1 MRKVREHNGFFYTTA
16 IKKLRALAKRIK
28 VVPGGSSAGKTYGI
42 IPILIDRAAR
52 NPRLEISIVSESIP
66 HLRRGALKDFEK
78 IMKATGR
85 WVEERFNRTHL
96 KYNFANGS
104 YIEFFSADQSD
115 KLRGA
120 RRNIL
125 YINECNNVTFD
136 AYQQLSIRTS
146 QEIWLDFNPSNQF
159 WAHDEL
165 SADEDAD
172 WLTLTYKDNEALP
185 ESIVKEIEKAREKA
199 KTSSYWENWWKV
211 YGLGQLGT
219 LEGVI
224 FNNWK
229 IIDTIPL
236 EAKYKATG
244 LDFGFTNDPTAAI
257 DKYELDG
264 APIYDEIL
272 YQTGMVNSEIAKVL
286 KQDFKRTVIADS
298 ADPKSIKEISNHGV
312 IIKGAEKGKDSV
324 NFGIQTI
331 QKYEVFYVTA
341 RSLNLIN
348 ELRKYSWD
356 KDKQG
361 KTLNVPIDMYN
372 HGIDATRYLES
383 NEILKPKIKATWRN

>member
-1 MRKVREHNGFFYTTA
+1 M
-16 IKKLRALAKRIK
+16 
-28 VVPGGSSAGKTYGI
+28 
-42 IPILIDRAAR
+42 LIDRATR
-52 NPRLEISIVSESIP
+52 TPTLEISVVSESIP

-78 IMKATGR
+78 IMLATGR
-85 WVEERFNRTHL
+85 WVEARFNRTLL
-96 KYNFANGS
+96 KYTFANGS
-104 YIEFFSADQSD
+104 YIEFFSADQAD
-115 KLRGA
+115 KLRGP

-125 YINECNNVTFD
+125 YINECNNITFD
-136 AYQQLSIRTS
+136 AYFQLSIRTS
-146 QEIWLDFNPSNQF
+146 HEIWLDFNPSNEF
-159 WAHDEL
+159 WAHAEL
-165 SADEDAD
+165 LKDEDAE

-185 ESIVKEIEKAREKA
+185 ESLVKEIEKAREKA
-199 KTSSYWENWWKV
+199 KTSDYWANWWKV

-229 IIDTIPL
+229 IIDHLPA
-236 EAKYKATG
+236 EARYKATG

-257 DKYELDG
+257 DKYEWEG

-272 YQTGMVNSEIAKVL
+272 YQTGMINPDIAKVL
-286 KQDFKRTVIADS
+286 QQDLKRLVIADS
-298 ADPKSIKEISNHGV
+298 ADPKSIKEISMHGV
-312 IIKGAEKGKDSV
+312 AIKGAEKGKDSIS
-324 NFGIQTI
+324 FGIQTI

-341 RSLNLIN
+341 RSVNLIN

-356 KDKQG
+356 KDKTG

-372 HGIDATRYLES
+372 HGCDCLRYLES